1 MHGHGQAT
9 NDPSV
14 WAHYVIWGLTKAIG
28 RTHLL
33 HLLLRLLLLRLLL
46 LLLLLRLRSLQLLER
61 RSTFPR

>member
-9 NDPSV
+9 NDPNV
-14 WAHYVIWGLTKAIG
+14 WAHYVIWELTKAIG

-46 LLLLLRLRSLQLLER
+46 LLMLLRLRSLQLLER
-61 RSTFPR
+61 RSAIPC